1 MAFPKMSDL
10 QDLTDEQI
18 SEQILATKRN
28 LFSLRMKL
36 ATRQPVKPH
45 EFKHEKHRLGQ
56 LMTLEHQRKLIKQ
69 VAVSQELESTQE
81 RDS

>member
-1 MAFPKMSDL
+1 MSDL
-10 QDLTDEQI
+10 RNLTDEQI
-18 SEQILATKRN
+18 SEQILATKRS

-45 EFKHEKHRLGQ
+45 EFKHEKHKLGQ
-56 LMTLEHQRKLIKQ
+56 LMTLEHERKLDRK
-69 VAVSQELESTQE
+69 VEAHKEVESAQE